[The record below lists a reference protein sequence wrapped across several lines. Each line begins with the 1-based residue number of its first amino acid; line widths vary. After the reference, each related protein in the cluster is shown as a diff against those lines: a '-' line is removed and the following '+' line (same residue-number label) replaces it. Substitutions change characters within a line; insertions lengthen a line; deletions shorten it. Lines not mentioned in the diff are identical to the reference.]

1 MQTIALWQIT
11 GSSLIR
17 VSASQ
22 IDIEK
27 SLEDWIERDP
37 SLVQKDLVIVGRQLT
52 TAAGRLDLLG
62 IDPQGEGPN
71 RDPVNTCV
79 NTSQNIREKRTP
91 LRFVQRERRESLAIW

>member
-71 RDPVNTCV
+71 RDPANTCV
-79 NTSQNIREKRTP
+79 NTSQNIREKKTP
-91 LRFVQRERRESLAIW
+91 LRFV